1 MPLPLPRP
9 PVAIIFD
16 FDGVILDSTPLKH
29 QAFFKLYAGE
39 DPAKLKEMAHHDRI
53 HGGVTRRVKI
63 AHFEK
68 NLFGRAGDPASVE
81 KLAMRYRDLVF
92 DAVMACRFI
101 PGAKNLLDKG
111 LGKIDMHLVSGTP
124 LDELK
129 VIVEGRGLSKYFK
142 SIQGGPVLNPE
153 AFANIMA
160 KHGYEPARTLA
171 VGDAMTEYDVALAL
185 GIPFLAIAV
194 GDHDVFPDEAIRV
207 PDLEGADKMIGLA

>member
-39 DPAKLKEMAHHDRI
+39 DPKKLEEMARHDRI

-68 NLFGRAGDPASVE
+68 NLFGRSGDKDSVE
-81 KLAMRYRDLVF
+81 ELALRYRDIVF
-92 DAVMACRFI
+92 DAVMATRFI
-101 PGAKNLLDKG
+101 PGAKELLEKG

-124 LDELK
+124 LDELS
-129 VIVEGRGLSKYFK
+129 VIVEGRGLNKYFK
-142 SIQGGPVLNPE
+142 SLQGGPVLKPE
-153 AFANIMA
+153 AFANIMG

-171 VGDAMTEYDVALAL
+171 VGDAMTEYDVALSL
-185 GIPFLAIAV
+185 GIPFLAIGV
-194 GDHDVFPDEAIRV
+194 DGDHVFPDEAIRV
-207 PDLEGADKMIGLA
+207 PDLMPAPEMLGMS

>member
-9 PVAIIFD
+9 PAAIIFD

-39 DPAKLKEMAHHDRI
+39 EPAKLQEMAQYDRI

-68 NLFGRAGDPASVE
+68 ALFGRPGDKDSVE

-101 PGAKNLLDKG
+101 PGARELLDQG

-129 VIVEGRGLSKYFK
+129 LIVEGRGLSKYFK
-142 SIQGGPVLNPE
+142 SIQGGPVLKPE
-153 AFANIMA
+153 AFANIMN
-160 KHGYEPARTLA
+160 KHGYDPARTLA
-171 VGDAMTEYDVALAL
+171 VGDAMTEYDVALSR
-185 GIPFLAIAV
+185 GIPFLAIGV
-194 GDHDVFPDEAIRV
+194 DGDHVFPDDAIRV
-207 PDLEGADKMIGLA
+207 PDLVPARGMIGLC

>member
-16 FDGVILDSTPLKH
+16 FDGVILDSTRLKH
-29 QAFFKLYAGE
+29 QAFFTLYADE

-68 NLFGRAGDPASVE
+68 HLFGRAGDPQSVE
-81 KLAMRYRDLVF
+81 TLAMRYRDLVF
-92 DAVMACRFI
+92 DAVTACRFV
-101 PGAKNLLDKG
+101 PGAKELLEKG

-129 VIVEGRGLSKYFK
+129 VIVEGRGLTKYFK
-142 SIQGGPVLNPE
+142 SIQGGPVLKPE

-160 KHGYEPARTLA
+160 KHGYEPSRTLA
-171 VGDAMTEYDVALAL
+171 VGDAMTERDVAVAL
-185 GIPFLAIAV
+185 GIPFLAIGV
-194 GDHDVFPDEAIRV
+194 DGDHVFPDDDIRV
-207 PDLEGADKMIGLA
+207 PHLEGADEMIGIA